1 MTISLPGGP
10 LTLNVD
16 QALIDDLL
24 ARLNNV
30 RLPSEQAGPDWA
42 TGTPLSFMQRLLDHW
57 RSGFNWRD
65 WENRIN
71 AFDNRLVDIDGVKLH
86 VLVEQGSGDN
96 PLPLVLTNGWPGS
109 FLEYLAIIEPL
120 AHPERHGGKAEDAF
134 TVIIPSLPGYGL
146 SPAPATPL
154 SPRDIAGLWSRLMV
168 EVFGLGH
175 FGALGSDWGSLVT
188 SQWASHYPQGL
199 CGVFLTMGGGVPS
212 FDENSRPLSEA
223 EIAWQQR
230 AKASN
235 IREGAYQ
242 ALQATKPQSLAFGFA
257 DSPAALAAWISE
269 KFRGWS
275 VPDAAGDPPMTM
287 DDMIANIMLYW
298 INGATAPLW
307 LYTFL
312 GQFAQPSSG
321 AVRPALPVG
330 FLLGGGDLIPPAPRE
345 WLERSFD
352 VTRYSVS
359 EQGGHFP
366 GYDNSAMLVSE
377 LREFF
382 RQMR

>member
-1 MTISLPGGP
+1 MTISLPGEP

-16 QALIDDLL
+16 QTVIDDLL

-42 TGTPLSFMQRLLDHW
+42 TGTPINFMERLLKYW
-57 RSGFNWRD
+57 RSSFDWRA

-71 AFDNRLVDIDGVKLH
+71 AFDNRLVEIDGVKVH
-86 VLVEQGSGDN
+86 VLVEQGSGEN

-146 SPAPATPL
+146 SPAPAAPI
-154 SPRDIAGLWSRLMV
+154 SPRDIASLWSRMLL
-168 EVFGLGH
+168 EEFGLNH

-188 SQWASHYPQGL
+188 SQWANHFPKGL
-199 CGVFLTMGGGVPS
+199 CGVFLTMAGGVPA
-212 FDENSRPLSEA
+212 FDENSPPLSEA
-223 EIAWQQR
+223 EITWQQR
-230 AKASN
+230 AFASN
-235 IREGAYQ
+235 QREGAYQ
-242 ALQATKPQSLAFGFA
+242 TLQATKPQSLAFGFA
-257 DSPAALAAWISE
+257 DSPVALAAWIVE

-275 VPDAAGDPPMTM
+275 VPDAVGGPPMVM
-287 DDMIANIMLYW
+287 DDLLANIMLYW
-298 INGATAPLW
+298 INGATASLW

-312 GQFAQPSSG
+312 GEFAKPSPD
-321 AVRPALPVG
+321 AVRPIFPAG
-330 FLLGGGDLIPPAPRE
+330 FLLGGGDLIPPPPRE

-359 EQGGHFP
+359 EKGGHFP
-366 GYDNSAMLVSE
+366 GYDNSAMLVAE